1 MSIGVRIVFKKLPMP
16 TKKQLAAM
24 TDEQIEQNMLLA
36 RQALQEAKQLARQST
51 EQERVFTAYEKEQKR
66 RAKSALEEE
75 AGVQS

>member
-1 MSIGVRIVFKKLPMP
+1 MFKKLPMP

-24 TDEQIEQNMLLA
+24 TDAQIDENIQHA

-66 RAKSALEEE
+66 RTKTALEEE
-75 AGVQS
+75 AGVKS